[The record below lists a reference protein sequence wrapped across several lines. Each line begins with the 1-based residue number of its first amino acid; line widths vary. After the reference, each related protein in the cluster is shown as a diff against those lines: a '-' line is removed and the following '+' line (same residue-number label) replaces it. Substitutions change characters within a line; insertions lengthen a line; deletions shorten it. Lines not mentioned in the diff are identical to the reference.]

1 MKIKFSVLLL
11 LLLFCLS
18 SCSEKGRLVM
28 DGPPYGILISAEIRT
43 KRVKKDEP
51 FEIQVGLGRLYSYQ
65 IATLL
70 ITGTNLEITAPDGS
84 EVKASYVCEYPDF
97 EDEKYGTHWDGEKDR
112 AGYFETF
119 RFRYIGEDE
128 PYTGSIS
135 FAISGVD
142 EIYQAGGMTG
152 SSAVRIYYKVRGNR
166 ITLTTKRL
174 ETDS

>member
-18 SCSEKGRLVM
+18 SCSEKGRFTMAVSTF
-28 DGPPYGILISAEIRT
+28 GILISAEIPD

-84 EVKASYVCEYPDF
+84 KVEASYVCEYPDF

-112 AGYFETF
+112 ADYIETF

-128 PYTGSIS
+128 PYTGSIW

-152 SSAVRIYYKVRGNR
+152 VASVNLYYKVRGNR

>member
-18 SCSEKGRLVM
+18 SCSEKGRFTMAVSF
-28 DGPPYGILISAEIRT
+28 GILISAEIPD

-84 EVKASYVCEYPDF
+84 KVEASYVCEYPDF

-112 AGYFETF
+112 ADYIETF

-135 FAISGVD
+135 FGISGVD
-142 EIYQAGGMTG
+142 EIYQPQGMTG
-152 SSAVRIYYKVRGNR
+152 VAIVNLYYKVRGNR

>member
-18 SCSEKGRLVM
+18 SCSEKGRFTMAVSTF
-28 DGPPYGILISAEIRT
+28 GILISAEIPD

-65 IATLL
+65 IATLT
-70 ITGTNLEITAPDGS
+70 ISASNFKITAPDGS
-84 EVKASYVCEYPDF
+84 EVEASYVCEYPDF
-97 EDEKYGTHWDGEKDR
+97 EDEKYGTHWDGEKYR
-112 AGYFETF
+112 ADYIETF

-135 FAISGVD
+135 FGISGVD
-142 EIYQAGGMTG
+142 EICQPQGKTG
-152 SSAVRIYYKVRGNR
+152 VAIVNLYYKVRGNR